1 MFNTGKYEESYNSLI
16 EDKIISDKKNF
27 ALFLLI
33 IQGID
38 KDKVYSFLSKKV
50 GINNNFCISK
60 LYLSFFNFKE
70 KL

>member
-38 KDKVYSFLSKKV
+38 KDKLYSFLSKKV
-50 GINNNFCISK
+50 GINKNLVISK